1 MGAGIGTIEPL
12 AGRAA
17 CPPCI
22 QAMQL
27 PRQSGYTGERRDL
40 MVKAAPRIDT
50 VAATLKTETAQS
62 TNRAIYALG
71 GLIGVLFVL
80 DRVISLFGVGN

>member
-1 MGAGIGTIEPL
+1 
-12 AGRAA
+12 
-17 CPPCI
+17 
-22 QAMQL
+22 
-27 PRQSGYTGERRDL
+27 

-62 TNRAIYALG
+62 TNRAIYTLG

-80 DRVISLFGVGN
+80 DHVISLFGVGN